1 MDYLK
6 SYHTELKKEMTESR
20 LQNQVNKKILSQE
33 KEIVNLVRNRW
44 RKGERPSGSI
54 IGTYANKEYRQDK
67 MEMNP
72 QADGFVDLILTGDL
86 NEALKLYP
94 AFDTG
99 FTIFSAD
106 EKATKIADKYGLDV
120 YGLTDDEGQKIID
133 EAATGVLNDMMQKLW

>member
-1 MDYLK
+1 
-6 SYHTELKKEMTESR
+6 
-20 LQNQVNKKILSQE
+20 
-33 KEIVNLVRNRW
+33 
-44 RKGERPSGSI
+44 
-54 IGTYANKEYRQDK
+54 
-67 MEMNP
+67 MNP